1 MLTVTHEMNFARE
14 FADRVIFLDGGLIVE
29 SGKPENIFS
38 NPAEKRTKEFLKKF
52 INNIN

>member
-14 FADRVIFLDGGLIVE
+14 FADRVIFLNGAQIVE
-29 SGKPENIFS
+29 SGKFESIFS
-38 NPAEKRTKEFLKKF
+38 NSVEKRTKKY